1 MKKRKQHYVWRHYL
15 RSWSEN
21 EKIFCLR
28 DGKIFESNLMGVA
41 NKRDFYR
48 LKELNLDDIKFIKK
62 FAIDPSP
69 PHLQKLHY
77 NLIKQFNSIFELK
90 SHVDSKGIDD
100 SKLNGEI
107 DKAINNLEEDLHG
120 GIESSA
126 IKYIESILK
135 ENISFY
141 TTDEGCRDFIY
152 YLCVQ
157 YMRTQKIKSSVLSA
171 VSGINSI
178 DISKIWNVMSH
189 IFATNMGWSL
199 YAGRKQFRMVL
210 LKNKSVKEF
219 ITGDQP
225 VINTYATSVSNLTPP
240 DKLEFY
246 YPVSPSLAILITE
259 KENHKESNRLALN
272 EKDVVSYNK
281 LIVKNCHDQIY
292 ATSISIL
299 EEYKDQ

>member
-1 MKKRKQHYVWRHYL
+1 MKKRKQHYVWRYYL

-77 NLIKQFNSIFELK
+77 NLIKQFNSIPFELK
-90 SHVDSKGIDD
+90 SYVDSKGIDD
-100 SKLNGEI
+100 SKLKGEI

-126 IKYIESILK
+126 IKYIDSILREDIK
-135 ENISFY
+135 FFN
-141 TTDEGCRDFIY
+141 TDEGKMEFIY
-152 YLCVQ
+152 FLCVQ
-157 YMRTQKIKSSVLSA
+157 YMRTQKIKLSVLNATS
-171 VSGINSI
+171 VNKSINTE
-178 DISKIWNVMSH
+178 KIWNVLSH
-189 IFATNMGWSL
+189 ILATNMGWNL
-199 YAGRKQFRMVL
+199 YANRKFKMVL
-210 LKNKSVKEF
+210 LKNNSVKEF

-292 ATSISIL
+292 ATSKSIL